1 MELANNF
8 QVETWESPEN
18 IRKLTLKGKCFS
30 NGIKF
35 QIPVDVYELVIFS
48 TNITSMDGIRFPTGL
63 RVSGMH
69 HNQNLMSMV
78 DTNVQELTQLV
89 DVNIR
94 LNPVLS
100 RIDKFNKN
108 FRVEYRLNSGSS
120 VSVRRDY

>member
-1 MELANNF
+1 MELVNNF
-8 QVETWESPEN
+8 QVETWEPPEN

-48 TNITSMDGIRFPTGL
+48 TKITSMDGIRFPTGL

-78 DTNVQELTQLV
+78 NTNVQELTQLV